1 MALVHQNYN
10 EFSRKKR
17 KHLLTLS
24 DHQFDQQSDQQF
36 DQSIIENLKQTVE
49 NLQKQ
54 NNILLEKL
62 DKLIN
67 NINSI
72 NNINIMDNT
81 KLLNVN
87 VSTQTDEI
95 FYKYDYYA

>member
-1 MALVHQNYN
+1 MALVHENYN
-10 EFSRKKR
+10 EYSRKKR

-49 NLQKQ
+49 NLQQQ
-54 NNILLEKL
+54 NNILLVKL
-62 DKLIN
+62 DKLVNSMN
-67 NINSI
+67 NIN
-72 NNINIMDNT
+72 NLNIMYT
-81 KLLNVN
+81 KSLNVS